1 MAIKDILVVVDLFGK
16 RVAVDLA
23 IDLAAKTSAHLTGV
37 STVFQPTISGYAAA
51 AVPAD
56 FIAATLEAAQSDA
69 KKAAA
74 AFRESADR
82 AGIQSD
88 ARVADLAAGTGF
100 TEIVKQCRVTDLV
113 VISQADP
120 ERPEPLR
127 PSLIEAI
134 LFEGGAPMLVVPY
147 IATTRFKLDRALIAW
162 DGSATA
168 ARAVHSALPV
178 LALAKQVEVLIA
190 GPANPDPDA
199 GLDIA
204 QYLARHG
211 LKIELLRTP
220 KGDIEVADIL
230 LNYVS
235 DKNFDWVVMGAY
247 GHSRLRELVFGGA
260 TRDVLS
266 EMTVPV
272 LMTH

>member
-1 MAIKDILVVVDLFGK
+1 MAIKDILVIVDLFGK

-23 IDLAAKTSAHLTGV
+23 VDLAARSSAHLTGL

-56 FIAATLEAAQSDA
+56 FMVAAIEGAQADAAT
-69 KKAAA
+69 AAA
-74 AFRESADR
+74 AFRETADR
-82 AGIQSD
+82 AGIKSE
-88 ARVADLAAGTGF
+88 ARTADLMAGTGF
-100 TEIVKQCRVTDLV
+100 TEILKQCRVADLV

-120 ERPEPLR
+120 DRPEPLR
-127 PSLIEAI
+127 PSLIEGI
-134 LFEGGAPMLVVPY
+134 LFEGGAPVFVVPY
-147 IATTRFKLDRALIAW
+147 IATNKLKLDRALIAW

-168 ARAVHSALPV
+168 ARAVHSALPL
-178 LALAKQVEVLIA
+178 LALASRVEVLMA
-190 GPANPDPDA
+190 GPANPEADA
-199 GLDIA
+199 GTDIA

-211 LKIELLRTP
+211 LKTELVRTP
-220 KGDIEVADIL
+220 KGNVNVGDIL

-235 DKNFDWVVMGAY
+235 DKGVDWVVMGAY
-247 GHSRLRELVFGGA
+247 GHSRIGELIFGGA

-272 LMTH
+272 LMNH